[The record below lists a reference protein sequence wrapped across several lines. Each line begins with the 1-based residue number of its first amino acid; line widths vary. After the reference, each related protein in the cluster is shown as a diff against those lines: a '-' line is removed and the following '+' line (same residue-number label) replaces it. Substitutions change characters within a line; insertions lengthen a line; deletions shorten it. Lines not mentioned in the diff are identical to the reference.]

1 MEDSKFVFKK
11 WAKPGLFLFFSE
23 PSNKYIA
30 NFDHGKSV
38 NGELGIRT
46 RTSKMVGADKFTE
59 LWCPLY
65 EHSKSVS
72 RFG

>member
-46 RTSKMVGADKFTE
+46 NSLSFGVPYRSILNLFHDLADYI
-59 LWCPLY
+59 LLL
-65 EHSKSVS
+65 
-72 RFG
+72 